1 MMNEFIDNLVK
12 NKNYSEELARTLKE
26 ILPTMIY
33 YYGTEY
39 LNYFCEVL
47 SNSTIH
53 ICSDGETIFDFINS
67 VDNNVNND
75 QSFVQEKELRMASG
89 VCSAVPTISYNDGKY
104 TLDNVSYY
112 VGIANCSLESD
123 YGKRTLI
130 HELSHLFKAY
140 KDTFRIDKDIC
151 YERSGFIEITSKLSY
166 SNGNVIQTVIEE
178 KNVGLEEGFNAN
190 DEAEIASIMTSSA
203 KENSGYS
210 LEADIADSIDSGLKL
225 KKERLQAQFGANTN
239 QFIDKYNSYSN
250 TDCFKDL
257 SYNVDELVKAD
268 YESMANIFLYLSE
281 KEEDKEKIKNINNR
295 KEMYYLNSIK
305 NVEAVK
311 ANLASM
317 NK

>member
-1 MMNEFIDNLVK
+1 M
-12 NKNYSEELARTLKE
+12 
-26 ILPTMIY
+26 
-33 YYGTEY
+33 
-39 LNYFCEVL
+39 
-47 SNSTIH
+47 
-53 ICSDGETIFDFINS
+53 
-67 VDNNVNND
+67 
-75 QSFVQEKELRMASG
+75 
-89 VCSAVPTISYNDGKY
+89 
-104 TLDNVSYY
+104 
-112 VGIANCSLESD
+112 
-123 YGKRTLI
+123 
-130 HELSHLFKAY
+130 
-140 KDTFRIDKDIC
+140 
-151 YERSGFIEITSKLSY
+151 
-166 SNGNVIQTVIEE
+166 
-178 KNVGLEEGFNAN
+178 
-190 DEAEIASIMTSSA
+190 
-203 KENSGYS
+203 
-210 LEADIADSIDSGLKL
+210 EADIADSIDSGLKL